1 MIEVKIYKDG
11 ELINESSEECAV
23 LLTQEGKKASN
34 FVAGGG
40 VVSDVSLR

>member
-11 ELINESSEECAV
+11 ELINESSGECAV